1 MDLDLTVNETKN
13 SRMEQVKLVEDSLRT
28 KYSL

>member
-1 MDLDLTVNETKN
+1 MDLDLTVNETTN
-13 SRMEQVKLVEDSLRT
+13 SRMEQVKLVEDSLRK

>member
-13 SRMEQVKLVEDSLRT
+13 SRMEQVKLVEDSLRK